1 MSLAQCPGFLFAH
14 REECTVE
21 IKKIINPRYT
31 ESGAVDCDV
40 FFDDRDQAVP
50 YTATADD
57 VAPTGQRIWQEL
69 QSGKWGEI
77 APFTVTPEMLEAAR
91 EARRQEIEAWR
102 TEQEAKPFTFEW
114 NGRIWNA
121 GPNSLGRLSPVVML
135 AKSVTAQ
142 TALNQWPALT
152 YYADDGWAEADNNI
166 AENALRMVS
175 LGRKNYLFFG
185 SDHGGERGALL
196 YSLIGTCKL
205 NGVEPES
212 YLRYVLDV
220 IADWPIN
227 RVGELLP
234 WRVALPTE

>member
-1 MSLAQCPGFLFAH
+1 MLMSLAQCPGFLFAH

-142 TALNQWPALT
+142 T
-152 YYADDGWAEADNNI
+152 DADNQQVKLSMPELEEL
-166 AENALRMVS
+166 AAAMVQAQVDRNDEIYRRQREMKEELS
-175 LGRKNYLFFG
+175 GLEDLGTIRAF
-185 SDHGGERGALL
+185 
-196 YSLIGTCKL
+196 
-205 NGVEPES
+205 
-212 YLRYVLDV
+212 DV
-220 IADWPIN
+220 
-227 RVGELLP
+227 
-234 WRVALPTE
+234 T